1 METKLYKQQVENFE
15 TILAYHNEVRDKAQ
29 QYSKII
35 SKFREY
41 TNNYYLNL
49 KDLLKLEDDNIS
61 NENESLNKY
70 KTISID
76 LSQKR
81 TRKSTKNFNS
91 DTDNNIKIEKKID
104 VMPIQNSIN
113 KINIFFQK
121 YMESLELINA
131 GLECKLNELKLK
143 MERTQSEINVIKN
156 DYSVDKDTFLKKY
169 SKFDSLNKRLKD
181 EYETAEEKVSELTL
195 KKKSIINNRDKESEI
210 ENDINVTLLDIKSNQ
225 KEIMKKYKPF
235 NNFSKI
241 FNDSSNQ
248 KIEEMKKNVI
258 NLYGNF
264 YTCLNDFL
272 ILYQKF
278 FMLPIEE
285 INNQQKRENKG
296 QNIFNDLLNNNIKK
310 IDEKTYNI
318 NFDVYKLNAVQ
329 KRKNKKIKNE
339 GRKSI
344 KVVKN
349 TNDLENK
356 NKNLNNLE
364 EEDIYYIA
372 KKMYNFE
379 FVDKKDYILNIEKE
393 KLILK
398 EKIERLTTYKKYKK
412 EQLTDKKI
420 NIIEKNEINPNKEVN
435 NDINI
440 TDNIGN
446 KEKNDK
452 VEEIKE
458 NQNQKDDTKEKKDIN
473 IIEKEEEYGIYEI
486 NDNNELIEKNDLN
499 KKNEKIIENNK
510 SNEEEKE
517 FTQNDAD
524 YIIKLMPIKEYRIYF
539 LTKINNF
546 RSTGAF
552 IMPEKKFDYIIQIFK
567 EISKYLWIEDKIKEK
582 KEIILDKETTQFTII
597 LSQTF
602 CKLKGN
608 TKIYIQNELS
618 DLDIYHCDD
627 FWKTVIKTNI
637 EKEIKNC
644 MTNDVKIGKE
654 EDEESIRERRNSI
667 SFAQI
672 IPQISGMYGFGLNKD
687 KIKNIIMPFIDEYN
701 INEENKNTILNII
714 NNPNI

>member
-81 TRKSTKNFNS
+81 ARKSTKNFNG
-91 DTDNNIKIEKKID
+91 DNDNNIKIEKKID

-272 ILYQKF
+272 ILYKKF

-285 INNQQKRENKG
+285 INNQQKRENNG

-310 IDEKTYNI
+310 IDEKEYNI
-318 NFDVYKLNAVQ
+318 NFDEYKLNVVQ
-329 KRKNKKIKNE
+329 KRKNKKQKNE

-344 KVVKN
+344 KVIKN

-510 SNEEEKE
+510 NNEEEKE

-567 EISKYLWIEDKIKEK
+567 EISKYLWIEDKSKEK

-602 CKLKGN
+602 CKLKGEK
-608 TKIYIQNELS
+608 KIYIQNELS

>member
-49 KDLLKLEDDNIS
+49 KDLLKIEDDNIA
-61 NENESLNKY
+61 NENENLNKY

-81 TRKSTKNFNS
+81 ARKSTKNFNS

-113 KINIFFQK
+113 KINKFFQK

-156 DYSVDKDTFLKKY
+156 DYSVDKDTFLKNY

-264 YTCLNDFL
+264 YTCLNDFV
-272 ILYQKF
+272 ILYKKF

-285 INNQQKRENKG
+285 INNQQKRENNG

-310 IDEKTYNI
+310 LDEKAYNI
-318 NFDVYKLNAVQ
+318 NFDEYKLNIVQ
-329 KRKNKKIKNE
+329 KRKNKKQKNE

-349 TNDLENK
+349 SNDLENK
-356 NKNLNNLE
+356 NKNMNNLE
-364 EEDIYYIA
+364 EEDIYYIV

-412 EQLTDKKI
+412 EQLIDKNI

-486 NDNNELIEKNDLN
+486 NENNELIEKNDLN

-567 EISKYLWIEDKIKEK
+567 EISKHLCIEDKSEEK

-602 CKLKGN
+602 YKLEGN
-608 TKIYIQNELS
+608 KKIYIQNELS

-627 FWKTVIKTNI
+627 FWKTLIKTNI

-654 EDEESIRERRNSI
+654 DDEETIRERRNSI

-672 IPQISGMYGFGLNKD
+672 IPQISGMYGFGLNIE

>member
-61 NENESLNKY
+61 NENENLHKY

-143 MERTQSEINVIKN
+143 MERTQSEINIIKN

-272 ILYQKF
+272 ILYKKF

-285 INNQQKRENKG
+285 IKQ
-296 QNIFNDLLNNNIKK
+296 
-310 IDEKTYNI
+310 
-318 NFDVYKLNAVQ
+318 
-329 KRKNKKIKNE
+329 
-339 GRKSI
+339 S
-344 KVVKN
+344 
-349 TNDLENK
+349 
-356 NKNLNNLE
+356 
-364 EEDIYYIA
+364 
-372 KKMYNFE
+372 
-379 FVDKKDYILNIEKE
+379 
-393 KLILK
+393 
-398 EKIERLTTYKKYKK
+398 
-412 EQLTDKKI
+412 
-420 NIIEKNEINPNKEVN
+420 
-435 NDINI
+435 
-440 TDNIGN
+440 
-446 KEKNDK
+446 
-452 VEEIKE
+452 
-458 NQNQKDDTKEKKDIN
+458 TKERK
-473 IIEKEEEYGIYEI
+473 
-486 NDNNELIEKNDLN
+486 
-499 KKNEKIIENNK
+499 
-510 SNEEEKE
+510 
-517 FTQNDAD
+517 
-524 YIIKLMPIKEYRIYF
+524 
-539 LTKINNF
+539 
-546 RSTGAF
+546 
-552 IMPEKKFDYIIQIFK
+552 
-567 EISKYLWIEDKIKEK
+567 
-582 KEIILDKETTQFTII
+582 
-597 LSQTF
+597 
-602 CKLKGN
+602 
-608 TKIYIQNELS
+608 
-618 DLDIYHCDD
+618 
-627 FWKTVIKTNI
+627 
-637 EKEIKNC
+637 
-644 MTNDVKIGKE
+644 
-654 EDEESIRERRNSI
+654 
-667 SFAQI
+667 
-672 IPQISGMYGFGLNKD
+672 
-687 KIKNIIMPFIDEYN
+687 
-701 INEENKNTILNII
+701 
-714 NNPNI
+714 